1 MKICILT
8 PRFPLPENGG
18 DLLRICN
25 VSRYLKSQGHELVLV
40 SYTEKE
46 PELEMAK
53 EIFDKIYTIRRSKW
67 DSLLYS
73 SLFLLRGKPIQCGYY
88 YSRKYRRLFHSVVEA
103 EKPDLYVSHLVRMLA
118 FVEKERVTQQT
129 IVEMT
134 DALTKAYYLVSGA
147 KGSLLKRVMYSIEKH
162 VIGRYELR
170 VAKQYPKVVLVSQT
184 DIDFL
189 KKDLKG
195 ECASLALHTNG
206 VTLPETFSESY
217 NPDKVCFLGNMVSL
231 QNQDAAIY
239 FAKEIFPKILKEK
252 PNAKFYIVG
261 NKPPKKIIK
270 LGNGKN
276 IFVTGYVKDV
286 NAFISDAC
294 VAVAPV
300 RIAAGIQNK
309 VLVSMSN
316 AVPVVLTPLIAAP
329 IPELKDGQNCFIS
342 KDTDEFASRC
352 VMLMND
358 NQKRMEM
365 GRQGREMV
373 KQNYAWEMK
382 LRGYEIFNSS
392 HTHRL

>member
-1 MKICILT
+1 M
-8 PRFPLPENGG
+8 
-18 DLLRICN
+18 RICN

-40 SYTEKE
+40 SYTETE
-46 PELEMAK
+46 PPVGADPVSAQMAK
-53 EIFDKIYTIRRSKW
+53 EIFSKIYTVKRSKW

-73 SLFLLRGKPIQCGYY
+73 ALFLLRGKPIQCGYY
-88 YSRKYRRLFHSVVEA
+88 YSRRYLKLFHSVVQNEA
-103 EKPDLYVSHLVRMLA
+103 PDLYVSHLVRMLA
-118 FVEKERVTQQT
+118 FIEKEDVTQRT

-162 VIGRYELR
+162 FIGRYELN
-170 VAKQYPKVVLVSQT
+170 VARRYPKVVLVSQT

-195 ECASLALHTNG
+195 DSASLVLHTNG
-206 VTLPETFSESY
+206 VTLPETVSENY
-217 NPDKVCFLGNMVSL
+217 DPDKVCFLGNMVSL

-261 NKPPKKIIK
+261 NKPPKKITR

-276 IFVTGYVKDV
+276 IFVTGYVKDL
-286 NAFISDAC
+286 NAFISNAC

-316 AVPVVLTPLIAAP
+316 SVPVVLTPLIAAP
-329 IPELKDGQNCFIS
+329 IPELQDGQNCFIS
-342 KDTDEFASRC
+342 KDADEFASRC
-352 VMLMND
+352 VTLMTD
-358 NQKRMEM
+358 KQKRIQM
-365 GRQGREMV
+365 GRHGREMV
-373 KQNYAWEMK
+373 KQNYAWGMK

-392 HTHRL
+392 HTHRP

>member
-53 EIFDKIYTIRRSKW
+53 EIFGKIYTIRRSKW
-67 DSLLYS
+67 NSLLYS
-73 SLFLLRGKPIQCGYY
+73 TLFLLRGKPIQCGYY
-88 YSRKYRRLFHSVVEA
+88 YSRKYRRLFHNVVEA
-103 EKPDLYVSHLVRMLA
+103 EKPDLYESHLVRMLA
-118 FVEKERVTQQT
+118 FVEKEGVTEQT

-147 KGSLLKRVMYSIEKH
+147 KGSLLKRFMYSIEKH
-162 VIGRYELR
+162 FIGRYELL
-170 VAKQYPKVVLVSQT
+170 VAKQYPKVVLVSQS

-206 VTLPETFSESY
+206 VILPETFSENY
-217 NPDKVCFLGNMVSL
+217 DPDKVCFLGNMVSL

-261 NKPPKKIIK
+261 NKPPKKIIN

-276 IFVTGYVKDV
+276 IFVTGYVKDL

-329 IPELKDGQNCFIS
+329 IPELQDGQNCFIS
-342 KDTDEFASRC
+342 QDPDEFASRC
-352 VMLMND
+352 VKLMSD
-358 NQKRMEM
+358 RQLRMEV
-365 GRQGREMV
+365 GRHGREMV
-373 KQNYAWEMK
+373 KKNYAWEFK
-382 LRGYEIFNSS
+382 LRGYEII
-392 HTHRL
+392 